1 MRDNIILQEFLENV
15 SLEGFE
21 QVLDYTF
28 SLEDHFD
35 LSNRESICN
44 IINKQ
49 TYYRTNGFQDLV
61 NTSTQYFLENHSSF
75 EEFVEE
81 LAQEDFVQPYVNT
94 GLFNVIVATTVDN
107 IAGLMDTYPISI
119 EDYGIEDNLLYKQIQ
134 KLTISNEGLVNGAT
148 AKAISSITHT
158 NPAKIVNAKSP
169 VEVKP
174 VVEKALDTAVKKKD
188 WFLVRAI
195 KGFWT
200 RLVNAYK
207 NVKGGLSYMFG
218 GKVKK
223 DAIKNAK
230 DLELA
235 NANITQ
241 STKEINDLKNITR
254 KQNDEI
260 LGHRQEIRQL
270 TNKNYETLADKHNIE
285 KELAKALDKSNKRL
299 DMLKRNYIEKNR
311 AANAPKASKYSDGE
325 LAQRS
330 LGRHREKN
338 NKKFSGYLR
347 RLELQEKGLN
357 NKELYRPGNKYLY
370 EKPVVSHFNEGLK
383 NRAFD
388 IAERLNRNLTKQADI
403 RREML
408 KKSGKNIEKDKVLND
423 IHDKF
428 FETYRGVDKKLR
440 AKHKPKNKFEK
451 DAKRQL
457 HTADLARKHNIPTDV
472 YLGDF
477 RQHANNFYLRKGK
490 YEPVPL
496 ENGKLKVPDWKKNP
510 NMTKKKKR

>member
-1 MRDNIILQEFLENV
+1 MTNDIILQEFLETV

-21 QVLDYTF
+21 EILDYNV
-28 SLEDHFD
+28 SLEDHFE
-35 LSNRESICN
+35 LSNRESIYN
-44 IINKQ
+44 IVEKQ
-49 TYYRTNGFQDLV
+49 SEYRTNGFQDMV
-61 NTSTQYFLENHSSF
+61 NASTKYFLENHKSF

-81 LAQEDFVQPYVNT
+81 LAYEDFVQPYVNT
-94 GLFNVIVATTVDN
+94 GVYNVLVATTIDN
-107 IAGLMDTYPISI
+107 IAGLMDSYPISI
-119 EDYGIEDNLLYKQIQ
+119 EDYGLEHTLLYKQIE
-134 KLTISNEGLVNGAT
+134 KLTVSNEGLVNGAT

-169 VEVKP
+169 HEVKP
-174 VVEKALDTAVKKKD
+174 VVEKALDTAVKKND

-235 NANITQ
+235 NANL
-241 STKEINDLKNITR
+241 TKSHAEIKNLKNLD
-254 KQNDEI
+254 KQNNAKIANYQNQVDE
-260 LGHRQEIRQL
+260 LHNARNNLQL
-270 TNKNYETLADKHNIE
+270 EKFKVD
-285 KELAKALDKSNKRL
+285 KELRDVTQKANKRL

-311 AANAPKASKYSDGE
+311 AANAPKVSKYSDGQ
-325 LAQRS
+325 LAHRS

-338 NKKFSGYLR
+338 NKKFSGYFR
-347 RLELQEKGLN
+347 RLELQKKGIN
-357 NKELYRPGNKYLY
+357 TKELYKPGEKYIY
-370 EKPVVSHFNEGLK
+370 ESPVVNEFNHNISRK
-383 NRAFD
+383 SWN
-388 IAERLNRNLTKQADI
+388 IAKRLNRDLNRQAI
-403 RREML
+403 ARQEML
-408 KKSGKNIEKDKVLND
+408 KKSGKDIKNDKVLNS
-423 IHDKF
+423 INEKF
-428 FETYRGVDKKLR
+428 RKTYIDANNKLI

-457 HTADLARKHNIPTDV
+457 DTLSLAKKHNIPTDN

-477 RQHANNFYLRKGK
+477 RPHANSFYHRTGK
-490 YEPVPL
+490 YEPLPL
-496 ENGKLKVPDWKKNP
+496 ENGKLKTPEWKKNP
-510 NMTKKKKR
+510 KKR

>member
-49 TYYRTNGFQDLV
+49 SYYRTNGFQDLV

-195 KGFWT
+195 KSFWT

-218 GKVKK
+218 GKVKR

-235 NANITQ
+235 DKALEKTSRQLNKYKRANNLRKSEAKHYKKSLYNSYDENKKLYQKLHNMDKTN
-241 STKEINDLKNITR
+241 KDLKQANVKLNLLKNLREHEMQKHGIPVNVKLVKKNDIVKRHESSPIRDELR
-254 KQNDEI
+254 KI
-260 LGHRQEIRQL
+260 
-270 TNKNYETLADKHNIE
+270 
-285 KELAKALDKSNKRL
+285 
-299 DMLKRNYIEKNR
+299 KRN
-311 AANAPKASKYSDGE
+311 
-325 LAQRS
+325 
-330 LGRHREKN
+330 N
-338 NKKFSGYLR
+338 NINKQHEGYLR
-347 RLELQEKGLN
+347 WKDLEKKGII
-357 NKELYRPGNKYLY
+357 KK
-370 EKPVVSHFNEGLK
+370 KPTYAPANPYTEAH
-383 NRAFD
+383 RADKAIYHATYDSSINGSQRKIF
-388 IAERLNRNLTKQADI
+388 ENLVDTY
-403 RREML
+403 M
-408 KKSGKNIEKDKVLND
+408 KSGRFVNNLAAENQARKTIEKWILS
-423 IHDKF
+423 
-428 FETYRGVDKKLR
+428 
-440 AKHKPKNKFEK
+440 
-451 DAKRQL
+451 
-457 HTADLARKHNIPTDV
+457 
-472 YLGDF
+472 
-477 RQHANNFYLRKGK
+477 
-490 YEPVPL
+490 
-496 ENGKLKVPDWKKNP
+496 GKLKPNRLNVGKHHMEKVAPGVSDVNLKKEFNKTLK
-510 NMTKKKKR
+510 NKVTSERIKNNGGKVVKGNLDKIDLY

>member
-49 TYYRTNGFQDLV
+49 TYYQTNGFQDLV

-158 NPAKIVNAKSP
+158 NPAKIANAKSP

-195 KGFWT
+195 KSFWT

-235 NANITQ
+235 NDALSYSN
-241 STKEINDLKNITR
+241 KEIDRLNNVTR
-254 KQNDEI
+254 RQSDKILENFDEI
-260 LGHRQEIRQL
+260 HQL
-270 TNKNYETLADKHNIE
+270 ENRNYKTLADKRNLE
-285 KELAKALDKSNKRL
+285 KELSKAIDKSNKRL

-311 AANAPKASKYSDGE
+311 AANAPKASKYSDGQ

-347 RLELQEKGLN
+347 RLELQGKGHN
-357 NKELYRPGNKYLY
+357 NKELYKPAETYRY
-370 EKPVVSHFNEGLK
+370 EFPVTQEYTKGIRK
-383 NRAFD
+383 RAWN
-388 IAERLNRNLTKQADI
+388 IAERLNRNLDKQADA

-408 KKSGKNIEKDKVLND
+408 KKAGKNIEKDKVLND
-423 IHDKF
+423 IDRKFRENLIGVEDKL
-428 FETYRGVDKKLR
+428 V
-440 AKHKPKNKFEK
+440 AKHKAKNKFEK

-457 HTADLARKHNIPTDV
+457 NTLRLAKKHNIPTDS

-477 RQHANNFYLRKGK
+477 RPHANSLSLRTGK
-490 YEPVPL
+490 YEDVPL
-496 ENGKLKVPDWKKNP
+496 SNGKIRVPTWKKNP
-510 NMTKKKKR
+510 NKTKKKKR